1 MYISNYM
8 HIWCVYNVR
17 VPFPSDKTAKFDQP
31 CNGTKTPR
39 HSRHGDPHFG
49 IQPPLPVGGPH

>member
-1 MYISNYM
+1 M